1 MHQTIRNTLTALDWK
16 EGEPPPVVDFHLY
29 FEGNTEEECIAPN
42 QWGEGRP
49 PIAELYARFKEIA
62 AHPSVERVLVGLHES
77 WNDESFSRA
86 DWNPLA
92 LICTIELAR
101 PKNPDIPDEIREGYF
116 QAFLSI
122 PYALAEKPCHIWD
135 DLFTQVAAAS
145 LALSRGHRAF
155 AEIYL
160 EFSFSEAKKWLAE
173 YWDVEESQLGL
184 QGL

>member
-77 WNDESFSRA
+77 WNDESFSDSFPPA
-86 DWNPLA
+86 ENVYIFTSAKQL
-92 LICTIELAR
+92 EV
-101 PKNPDIPDEIREGYF
+101 EGW
-116 QAFLSI
+116 LTGLHSDGVLKGW
-122 PYALAEKPCHIWD
+122 PYGKPRS
-135 DLFTQVAAAS
+135 AP
-145 LALSRGHRAF
+145 
-155 AEIYL
+155 EP
-160 EFSFSEAKKWLAE
+160 AKGNSVYSV
-173 YWDVEESQLGL
+173 YWD
-184 QGL
+184 